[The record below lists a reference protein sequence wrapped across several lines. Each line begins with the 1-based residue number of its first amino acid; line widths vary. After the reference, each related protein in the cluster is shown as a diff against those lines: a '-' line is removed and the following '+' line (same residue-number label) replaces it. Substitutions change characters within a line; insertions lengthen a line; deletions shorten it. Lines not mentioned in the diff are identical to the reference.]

1 MFKGLRDDLK
11 TPAHA
16 TRRPTAVV
24 PRGRSIHGVPRENIL
39 QLLPDAVTPSKEQLT
54 AYWRKVAKQA
64 LKHLARRPLKL
75 VRHTHGITFYHMGPL
90 PEIPDSVHQLRIE
103 KREGGEGVRLWI
115 DDLAGLVGLVSM
127 GVVELHPWAATVDAI
142 EHPDRI
148 VLDLDP
154 GQGVEWQ
161 FVVKS
166 ALRLREMLEGD
177 EGLACWPKLTGGK
190 GVHVMIPITSGMTH
204 DDARRYGRDL
214 AQRLAATAPTRYTT
228 SAAPSRRGGRI
239 YIDYLRNG
247 RGTTAV
253 GAYSPRA
260 RSGFP
265 IAAPVSWREL
275 EGGTHPDAFTIE
287 HPFRT

>member
-16 TRRPTAVV
+16 TRRPTGLV

-54 AYWRKVAKQA
+54 AYWRRVAKRA
-64 LKHLARRPLKL
+64 LKYLARRPLKL

-115 DDLAGLVGLVSM
+115 DDLAGLLGLVSM

-166 ALRLREMLEGD
+166 AFRLREMLERD

-190 GVHVMIPITSGMTH
+190 GVH
-204 DDARRYGRDL
+204 A
-214 AQRLAATAPTRYTT
+214 
-228 SAAPSRRGGRI
+228 
-239 YIDYLRNG
+239 
-247 RGTTAV
+247 
-253 GAYSPRA
+253 
-260 RSGFP
+260 
-265 IAAPVSWREL
+265 
-275 EGGTHPDAFTIE
+275 
-287 HPFRT
+287 